1 MNRATLPA
9 ALILVLSG
17 GLALTA
23 QQPAANPAPDA
34 QQAPAPVHRHHAPN
48 SQKEIAHLTKALNLT
63 PDQAAKVE
71 PILADRDQ
79 KVAALQSDTT
89 LTEDAR
95 RQQMK
100 AIHKASEQQLD
111 AVLTPDQ
118 REQMKSLHHEHE
130 GGKGG
135 EQTQPLTTPPSA

>member
-9 ALILVLSG
+9 ALVLVLSAS
-17 GLALTA
+17 LALAA
-23 QQPAANPAPDA
+23 QQPAPAPDA
-34 QQAPAPVHRHHAPN
+34 QAPAPTHRHHAPDP
-48 SQKEIAHLTKALNLT
+48 QKEIARLTKELNLT
-63 PDQAAKVE
+63 PDQATKVT

-79 KVAALQSDTT
+79 KVATLQSDTT

-100 AIHKASEQQLD
+100 AIHKATEQQLD

-135 EQTQPLTTPPSA
+135 DQTQPLTTPPSA

>member
-9 ALILVLSG
+9 ALVLVLSG
-17 GLALTA
+17 SLALAA
-23 QQPAANPAPDA
+23 QQPAPAPTPDA
-34 QQAPAPVHRHHAPN
+34 TPAPAHAKHGHSPERETA
-48 SQKEIAHLTKALNLT
+48 KLTKELNLT
-63 PDQAAKVE
+63 PDQAAKVT
-71 PILADRDQ
+71 PILADREQ
-79 KVAALQSDTT
+79 KVAALQTDTT

-100 AIHKASEQQLD
+100 AIHKATEQQLD

-135 EQTQPLTTPPSA
+135 DQTQPLTTPPSA

>member
-1 MNRATLPA
+1 MKRLILPA
-9 ALILVLSG
+9 ALAFALAGS
-17 GLALTA
+17 LALA
-23 QQPAANPAPDA
+23 QQPAPTPTPDATPAPA
-34 QQAPAPVHRHHAPN
+34 HAKHGHSPERETA
-48 SQKEIAHLTKALNLT
+48 KLTKELNLT
-63 PDQAAKVE
+63 PDQAAKVT

-79 KVAALQSDTT
+79 KVATLQSDTT

-100 AIHKASEQQLD
+100 AIHKATEQQLD

-135 EQTQPLTTPPSA
+135 DQTQPLTTPPSA

>member
-9 ALILVLSG
+9 ALVLVLSAS
-17 GLALTA
+17 LALAA
-23 QQPAANPAPDA
+23 QQPAPAPDA
-34 QQAPAPVHRHHAPN
+34 QAPAPTHRHHAPDP
-48 SQKEIAHLTKALNLT
+48 QKEIARLTKELNLT
-63 PDQAAKVE
+63 PDQATKVT

-79 KVAALQSDTT
+79 KVATLQSDTT
-89 LTEDAR
+89 LTGDAR
-95 RQQMK
+95 KQQMR
-100 AIHKASEQQLD
+100 AIHKATEQQLD

-135 EQTQPLTTPPSA
+135 DQTQPLTTPPSA